1 MRVTFLGT
9 GTSTGV
15 PVVGC
20 DCPTCRSDDPRDR
33 RFRPS
38 VHLELADGTRVV
50 VDTTPDFR
58 SQALARGLTGVDV
71 ILFTHEHADHVMG
84 LDDVRPFSFRHAGA
98 WRASHRGPGGG
109 PPFDFRPGPPIPCL
123 GDERTLAAL
132 RRIYS
137 YVWDPATPRG
147 GGLPQLRL
155 VEVTGRFSL
164 GRSRAAPVPLLHGTR
179 PILGYRVDDF
189 AYLTDCSTIP
199 AASWPLLEG
208 LSVLVLGALRHRPH
222 PTHLSLSEAVETAG
236 RIGAGRTYFTH
247 MSHDLPHAATCAA
260 LPPGVTLA
268 HDGLV
273 VDV

>member
-20 DCPTCRSDDPRDR
+20 DCSTCRSDDPRDHR
-33 RFRPS
+33 LRPS
-38 VHLELADGTRVV
+38 VYLELADGTRVV

-71 ILFTHEHADHVMG
+71 ILFTHQHADHVMG
-84 LDDVRPFSFRHAGA
+84 LDDVRPFNFRQGTA
-98 WRASHRGPGGG
+98 
-109 PPFDFRPGPPIPCL
+109 IPCL
-123 GDERTLAAL
+123 GDAPTLAAL
-132 RRIYS
+132 RQIYS

-147 GGLPQLRL
+147 GGLPQLQL
-155 VEVTGRFSL
+155 VEVTGGCFSL
-164 GRSRAAPVPLLHGTR
+164 GRSRVVPVPLLHGTR

-199 AASWPLLEG
+199 AESWPLLEG

-222 PTHLSLSEAVETAG
+222 PTHLSLGEAVETAG

-247 MSHDLPHAATCAA
+247 MCHDLPHAATCAM